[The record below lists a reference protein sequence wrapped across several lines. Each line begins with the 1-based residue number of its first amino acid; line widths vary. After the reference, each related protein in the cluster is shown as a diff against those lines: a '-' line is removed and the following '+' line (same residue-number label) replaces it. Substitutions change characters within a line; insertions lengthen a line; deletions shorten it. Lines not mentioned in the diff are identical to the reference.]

1 MVTKQIVTALIL
13 GLVLAVC
20 LALRHTTIV
29 EAREMLHPCPQ
40 ADDPSL
46 HDDLCGAHTPT
57 PTPTNTYTPTRTNTP
72 TPTRTNTP
80 TPTPMRTNTPTPM
93 PTNTPTPMP
102 TNTPRPGPTN
112 TPTPPPTNTPRPTP
126 TNAPT
131 PAPTYTPVPT
141 NAPRPTAAG
150 PPTDCIVKH
159 AATPAQLCGS
169 GDGIQYYF
177 VGPGVVQIGPYLSS
191 ISELAASHSSAPAA
205 VELYRGTNPLTGKP
219 VQIDYLPNEKLIRVS
234 TFYLDTP
241 YSMDKPY
248 IFTVNASYQVT
259 YQAW

>member
-1 MVTKQIVTALIL
+1 MQQDKRRSLTLMIL
-13 GLVLAVC
+13 GA
-20 LALRHTTIV
+20 LALGAGLVWMAQDATIV
-29 EAREMLHPCPQ
+29 EARAMLHPCPE
-40 ADDPSL
+40 AGEDPSL
-46 HDDLCGAHTPT
+46 HDDFCPHTPT
-57 PTPTNTYTPTRTNTP
+57 PTPTNTPAPTRTSTP

-80 TPTPMRTNTPTPM
+80 TP
-93 PTNTPTPMP
+93 
-102 TNTPRPGPTN
+102 GPTN
-112 TPTPPPTNTPRPTP
+112 TPTPGPTNTPRPTP
-126 TNAPT
+126 TSAPR
-131 PAPTYTPVPT
+131 PTYTPVPA
-141 NAPRPTAAG
+141 NAPRSVAAG
-150 PPTDCIVKH
+150 PPTDCIVSH
-159 AATPAQLCGS
+159 AATPAQLCVS

-241 YSMDKPY
+241 YSMDKAY